1 MGKGIN
7 TDAMDKLISGLSG
20 NEENISIEHEQAN
33 EESHTSEP
41 PKQSQKSKGNRNQ
54 PVKQHICAT
63 VNADSLNKIRAIA
76 KTEGLTINSI
86 IDLGLDIVIKKYE
99 ELHGTIQVKKPK
111 KGDVYYTF
119 ELLGDKWVVRSL
131 WWGGFPNEYALL
143 EKGWVY
149 RTKEEAEA
157 ALPDVA
163 AEMGVEYEL

>member
-7 TDAMDKLISGLSG
+7 TNAMDKLFSGLSG
-20 NEENISIEHEQAN
+20 NEENQAN

-54 PVKQHICAT
+54 PVKQHICT
-63 VNADSLNKIRAIA
+63 IVKADSLNKIRAIA

-111 KGDVYYTF
+111 KGDVGKVF
-119 ELLGDKWVVRSL
+119 NL
-131 WWGGFPNEYALL
+131 
-143 EKGWVY
+143 
-149 RTKEEAEA
+149 
-157 ALPDVA
+157 
-163 AEMGVEYEL
+163 

>member
-7 TDAMDKLISGLSG
+7 MDAMDKLISGLSG
-20 NEENISIEHEQAN
+20 NEENIPIEHEQAK

-41 PKQSQKSKGNRNQ
+41 QKKKKKSKGNRNQ

-111 KGDVYYTF
+111 KGDVGKVF
-119 ELLGDKWVVRSL
+119 NL
-131 WWGGFPNEYALL
+131 
-143 EKGWVY
+143 
-149 RTKEEAEA
+149 
-157 ALPDVA
+157 
-163 AEMGVEYEL
+163 

>member
-1 MGKGIN
+1 M
-7 TDAMDKLISGLSG
+7 DAMDKLISGLSG
-20 NEENISIEHEQAN
+20 NEENISIEHEKAN

-41 PKQSQKSKGNRNQ
+41 PKQSQKSKSKGNRNK

-111 KGDVYYTF
+111 KGDVGKVF
-119 ELLGDKWVVRSL
+119 NL
-131 WWGGFPNEYALL
+131 
-143 EKGWVY
+143 
-149 RTKEEAEA
+149 
-157 ALPDVA
+157 
-163 AEMGVEYEL
+163 

>member
-7 TDAMDKLISGLSG
+7 MNAMDKLISGLSG

-54 PVKQHICAT
+54 PVKQHICT
-63 VNADSLNKIRAIA
+63 IVNADNLNKIRAIA

-111 KGDVYYTF
+111 KGDVVKVF
-119 ELLGDKWVVRSL
+119 NL
-131 WWGGFPNEYALL
+131 
-143 EKGWVY
+143 
-149 RTKEEAEA
+149 
-157 ALPDVA
+157 
-163 AEMGVEYEL
+163 